1 MKRLLQLA
9 TVVLSLAGLIA
20 PIVEFFDDWDSEGL
34 SDDTEFGVFALIF
47 VLCVAL
53 LVCRLISSSSLQFS
67 FKTYRVSRCDGQNEA
82 ADTAHGV
89 IFVIPPLYSPPLRI

>member
-47 VLCVAL
+47 VLCLAL
-53 LVCRLISSSSLQFS
+53 LVCRLISCSSLQFS
-67 FKTYRVSRCDGQNEA
+67 FRARRVSHCDERSEA
-82 ADTAHGV
+82 ADTGHGV

>member
-9 TVVLSLAGLIA
+9 TVVLLLTGLIA

-34 SDDTEFGVFALIF
+34 SGDTEFGVFALIF
-47 VLCVAL
+47 VLCLAL
-53 LVCRLISSSSLQFS
+53 LVCRLISSSSLEFS
-67 FKTYRVSRCDGQNEA
+67 FKTCRVSHCCERSEA
-82 ADTAHGV
+82 ADAAHSF